1 MATAI
6 IAIIAPFP
14 PETTIWDIIN
24 TLHPDDHTSLP
35 LHLLYKIHQLQFI
48 VSDSLIKSP
57 LNLLNGD
64 TSLYSPDETW
74 KAGFYKNIASFL
86 VQKGLPC
93 SLTSGYYG
101 WVDYD
106 FLSDKNHGKPVALFD
121 IKEDEWVE
129 FAGTLATSDNQYTG
143 FTAKTVYEDGSSR
156 ELRYH
161 GNLHEIIKGF

>member
-1 MATAI
+1 MKHTTQKRITEIENLILENDLNLSNPYDASMATAI

-93 SLTSGYYG
+93 SLT
-101 WVDYD
+101 
-106 FLSDKNHGKPVALFD
+106 
-121 IKEDEWVE
+121 
-129 FAGTLATSDNQYTG
+129 
-143 FTAKTVYEDGSSR
+143 
-156 ELRYH
+156 
-161 GNLHEIIKGF
+161 